1 MGNKKT
7 LKCKF
12 CNWKCPVANS
22 NKNNCLAHHM
32 RIKHQMNYK
41 KEDETMGTIEE
52 LRSKQRAE
60 FRRVINEMKCE
71 VPTNKRI
78 SDPLSEENVNK
89 AILYAGR
96 FNYNK
101 ALDDLLLE
109 IKE

>member
-1 MGNKKT
+1 MPQDITKEIMEEFDVKFPNTKLMNLDVPVINT
-7 LKCKF
+7 LTF
-12 CNWKCPVANS
+12 
-22 NKNNCLAHHM
+22 
-32 RIKHQMNYK
+32 
-41 KEDETMGTIEE
+41 KESTHRE
-52 LRSKQRAE
+52 LMKDFILSALSKQRAE

-101 ALDDLLLE
+101 ALDDLLLT